1 MHASL
6 VFELKYGNLPGHNNL
21 TTSQANITAVQETTE
36 TNTIILIYINMLS
49 VSDVLTDSVTKIK
62 TGTKYFVFMN
72 GTC

>member
-1 MHASL
+1 MSNQQ
-6 VFELKYGNLPGHNNL
+6 E
-21 TTSQANITAVQETTE
+21 SQTNIIAVQETAK

-49 VSDVLTDSVTKIK
+49 VSDVLTDSVTRIK

>member
-1 MHASL
+1 MSNGQ
-6 VFELKYGNLPGHNNL
+6 E
-21 TTSQANITAVQETTE
+21 SQTNIITVEETAE

-49 VSDVLTDSVTKIK
+49 LSDVLTDSVTKIK

>member
-1 MHASL
+1 MSNQQ
-6 VFELKYGNLPGHNNL
+6 E
-21 TTSQANITAVQETTE
+21 SQTNIIAVQETAE
-36 TNTIILIYINMLS
+36 TNNVILIYINMLS

>member
-1 MHASL
+1 MSNWQ
-6 VFELKYGNLPGHNNL
+6 E
-21 TTSQANITAVQETTE
+21 SQTNIITVEETAE

-49 VSDVLTDSVTKIK
+49 LSDVLIDSVTKIK